1 MTYKQNR
8 KRADIKLTNKE
19 TKKEGKE
26 EREKEEIF
34 FLKIEKKFLK
44 IKEKTP
50 MNQRKK
56 ERKISK
62 NRRRKIRDKEI
73 MLQKDGSKIEYKSS
87 NKSNKDLL

>member
-19 TKKEGKE
+19 TKKERKKE
-26 EREKEEIF
+26 KKKKFF